1 MQMIKK
7 SYILLSASLL
17 LVIAIIGFSAKPGNS
32 DHKNMLLV
40 ESATFEVPGGW
51 GYNIMVDHKIF
62 IHQQIIPAVQG
73 NRAFASKIDAEKTSN
88 LIVHKI
94 TSKQLPSV
102 TKRELDSLQIN
113 Y

>member
-1 MQMIKK
+1 MIKK

-17 LVIAIIGFSAKPGNS
+17 FVIAIIGFSAKPGNS

-73 NRAFASKIDAEKTSN
+73 NKAFVSKTDAEKTSN

-94 TSKQLPSV
+94 TNKQLPSV

>member
-1 MQMIKK
+1 MQMTKK

-17 LVIAIIGFSAKPGNS
+17 LVIVIISFSSKPGIN

-40 ESATFEVPGGW
+40 ESAAFEIPGGW
-51 GYNIMVDHKIF
+51 GYNILVDHKIF
-62 IHQQIIPAVQG
+62 IHQEIIPAIEG
-73 NRAFASKIDAEKTSN
+73 NKVFASKDDAEKISG
-88 LIVHKI
+88 LIVQKI
-94 TSKQLPSV
+94 TSKRMPSV

>member
-1 MQMIKK
+1 MTKK
-7 SYILLSASLL
+7 SYILLMASLIL
-17 LVIAIIGFSAKPGNS
+17 AIAIIGFSAKPGNS
-32 DHKNMLLV
+32 DRGNMLLV

-51 GYNIMVDHKIF
+51 GYNILVDHRIF
-62 IHQQIIPAVQG
+62 IHQQIIPAVEG
-73 NRAFASKIDAEKTSN
+73 NKAFASKIDAEKTSN

-94 TSKQLPSV
+94 TNRLLPAV